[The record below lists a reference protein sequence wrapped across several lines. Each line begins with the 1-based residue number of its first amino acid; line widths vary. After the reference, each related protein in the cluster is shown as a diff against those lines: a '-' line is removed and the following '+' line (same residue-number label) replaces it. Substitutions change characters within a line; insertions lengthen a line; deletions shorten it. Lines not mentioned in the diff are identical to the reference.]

1 MTVRGR
7 LAGGRA
13 LDLHAAPQLVTRAG
27 WSASA
32 LVVALIVMIA
42 NAGVLVESPR
52 GAPEP
57 VTTVAALVKPPAPR
71 CAACDEAQ
79 YELLA
84 EAVAQRQYAL
94 IDDRLAAIPPDSPH
108 RSHVAVR
115 RRRALMS
122 AAVPARGN
130 SGGIYTIAARAA
142 PRCTQGQSGRQF
154 AGCCG
159 SQS

>member
-1 MTVRGR
+1 
-7 LAGGRA
+7 

-71 CAACDEAQ
+71 
-79 YELLA
+79 
-84 EAVAQRQYAL
+84 
-94 IDDRLAAIPPDSPH
+94 
-108 RSHVAVR
+108 
-115 RRRALMS
+115 
-122 AAVPARGN
+122 
-130 SGGIYTIAARAA
+130 SGSMR
-142 PRCTQGQSGRQF
+142 
-154 AGCCG
+154 
-159 SQS
+159 